1 MAGVTAHTGNVIE
14 GNTAMLP
21 EHRPSPVL
29 EAIERVLRAHR
40 CADPFAVA
48 WDVYHAV
55 RLVLMETDDGD

>member
-1 MAGVTAHTGNVIE
+1 
-14 GNTAMLP
+14 MLP